1 MYKIAENQLW
11 RQKYTKKE
19 GVSKE
24 QARLNIYM
32 LNNAD
37 HSQISE
43 LYSVLKNRYIST
55 CTSGSVVL
63 GHSYTKMKL

>member
-43 LYSVLKNRYIST
+43 LYSMLKTVIYAH
-55 CTSGSVVL
+55 VHL
-63 GHSYTKMKL
+63 GRVH